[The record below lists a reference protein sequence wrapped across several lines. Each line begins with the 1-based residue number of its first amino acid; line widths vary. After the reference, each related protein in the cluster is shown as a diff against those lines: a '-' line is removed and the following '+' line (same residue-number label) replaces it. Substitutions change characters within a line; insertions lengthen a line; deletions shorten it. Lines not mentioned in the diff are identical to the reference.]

1 MQKINSKQI
10 LIHINKTEKS
20 SKQNKKIYS
29 IFKDMHLCILIY
41 FDICY
46 LPAII
51 FKFTLFVYVCVPDQ
65 ILCLPSK
72 RYKFFSS
79 IQKAFLH

>member
-1 MQKINSKQI
+1 
-10 LIHINKTEKS
+10 
-20 SKQNKKIYS
+20 
-29 IFKDMHLCILIY
+29 MHLCILIY

>member
-1 MQKINSKQI
+1 
-10 LIHINKTEKS
+10 
-20 SKQNKKIYS
+20 
-29 IFKDMHLCILIY
+29 MHLFMLIY

-46 LPAII
+46 ISLI
-51 FKFTLFVYVCVPDQ
+51 KFTSFVYVCVSDQ

-79 IQKAFLH
+79 IHKAFLHDRIFGYNRNVLLLSKV